1 MNIDEEFDAAIDKH
15 SRLYAGIH
23 SIEGREIFLDSLR
36 MVMRQNMDT
45 ESIEEIIQEIIQSSK
60 RHMN

>member
-45 ESIEEIIQEIIQSSK
+45 ESIEEIVQAIIQASK

>member
-36 MVMRQNMDT
+36 MVMRENMDT